1 VYDCSLLV
9 EPKVQFEGDS
19 ERSRSLNIVLGTIN
33 GVPLHVVLRLTSYSE
48 ERQRA
53 IHELRFLLQ
62 AGGRYNGLVRHILL
76 ADTVCLADGLAI
88 CC

>member
-1 VYDCSLLV
+1 MYDCSLLV

-19 ERSRSLNIVLGTIN
+19 ERSQSLNIVLGAIN
-33 GVPLHVVLRLTSYSE
+33 GDPLHVVLHLTSYSK

-62 AGGRYNGLVRHILL
+62 AGGHYNALVRHILL
-76 ADTVCLADGLAI
+76 ADTVCFADGLAI